1 MSPNASPWKHPLLV
15 LLLGFVIAP
24 IAQPAT
30 HPALERV
37 AVIGASVTDGFLLP
51 NEVHAMVT
59 VADVIQASCV
69 EPIKPPFRMSS
80 MLFFR
85 NPVEYGTRYA
95 QAAQKA
101 DPTLLIAIDFLFWF
115 GYGFTMDEE
124 SRLRQLE
131 AGLAL
136 LEPFKCPVVVG
147 DFPNMLVAAK
157 EGVGIHGAPMI
168 SEWQVPSEETLA
180 RLNQRLTEW
189 AAERPHVHVVPMSTF
204 LEQIRSGKPVSVHG
218 NEWPEDTQSTLLDKD
233 LLHTTFEGTVGLTL
247 LALNTLVEEEA
258 DLDEAVFHWDKDL
271 IRQRVLDAR
280 KEERAQRMR
289 GLEGKSD
296 G

>member
-1 MSPNASPWKHPLLV
+1 MPPKASRQKCPLLF
-15 LLLGFVIAP
+15 LLLACALAP
-24 IAQPAT
+24 AARPAS

-69 EPIKPPFRMSS
+69 DPIEPPFRMSS

-95 QAAQKA
+95 RAAQEA
-101 DPTLLIAIDFLFWF
+101 DPTLLIAVDFLFWF
-115 GYGFTMDEE
+115 GYGFTMDEA
-124 SRLRQLE
+124 SRLQQLE

-136 LEPFKCPVVVG
+136 LEPFECPVVVG
-147 DFPNMLVAAK
+147 DFPNMIVAAR

-180 RLNQRLTEW
+180 QLNRRLKEW
-189 AAERPHVHVVPMSTF
+189 ANERPHVHVVPMSDF
-204 LEQIRSGKPVSVHG
+204 LEKIRSGRQVEVHG
-218 NEWPEDTQSTLLDKD
+218 NEWPENSQATLVDKD

-247 LALNTLVEEEA
+247 LALDTLVAGEPDLEET
-258 DLDEAVFHWDKDL
+258 LFHWDKDV
-271 IRQRVLDAR
+271 IKQRVLDAR

-289 GLEGKSD
+289 GVEEPSG